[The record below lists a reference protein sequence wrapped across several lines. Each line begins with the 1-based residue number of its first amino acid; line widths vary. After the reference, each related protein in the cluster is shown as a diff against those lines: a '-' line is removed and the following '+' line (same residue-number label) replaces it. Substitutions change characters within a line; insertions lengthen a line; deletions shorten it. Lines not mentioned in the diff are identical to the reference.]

1 MIKFVLMCYPHEIL
15 RQVYAQTIDKV
26 RQPGHLLLLSQ
37 VLHALPPGEQ
47 LVQHG
52 QSPLV
57 FIWYLH
63 SLLCSA
69 ASLSLVMPVAQGQ
82 RPEAS
87 ATTLRFEPVM
97 VLRSLETRLDNMA
110 TSLLE
115 LFLRFL
121 KKVAYL
127 TRISVLAESRPG
139 ERTCCSRYVLVSLGQ
154 SQASLM
160 AVFQDLK
167 T

>member
-1 MIKFVLMCYPHEIL
+1 
-15 RQVYAQTIDKV
+15 
-26 RQPGHLLLLSQ
+26 
-37 VLHALPPGEQ
+37 
-47 LVQHG
+47 
-52 QSPLV
+52 
-57 FIWYLH
+57 
-63 SLLCSA
+63 
-69 ASLSLVMPVAQGQ
+69 MPVAQGQ